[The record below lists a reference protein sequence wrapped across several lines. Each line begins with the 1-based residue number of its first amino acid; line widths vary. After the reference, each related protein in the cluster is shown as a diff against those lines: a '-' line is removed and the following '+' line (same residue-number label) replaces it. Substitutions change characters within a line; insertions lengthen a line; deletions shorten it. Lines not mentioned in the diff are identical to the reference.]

1 MNWFHIPGLDEFL
14 GRNPK
19 LRMVLLVADQRQALV
34 TEIPATPVARIQR
47 AAARAACPEITG

>member
-34 TEIPATPVARIQR
+34 TEIPTPVARIQR